1 MDTDPSSHPLADVRR
16 AIDALDDQLL
26 DLLTTRLELARRTRP
41 LKERAGLP
49 LQDLSREAAVVRRA
63 ADAAR
68 VRGLDPEPVRDI
80 FWRLVE
86 LSRRTQA
93 ADRPEDRG

>member
-1 MDTDPSSHPLADVRR
+1 MDTDLSSHPLADVRR

-26 DLLTTRLELARRTRP
+26 DLLTTRLELARRARP
-41 LKERAGLP
+41 LKEGAGLP
-49 LQDLSREAAVVRRA
+49 LQDLGREAAVVRRA

-68 VRGLDPEPVRDI
+68 IRGLDPEPVRDI

-86 LSRRTQA
+86 LSRDAQA
-93 ADRPEDRG
+93 RDRSGERR